1 MAEKQILITV
11 GTTKFE
17 NLIKAIDNEKF
28 YEMIIKNGF
37 TKIII
42 QKGYG
47 DYIPVNYKK
56 FENNIKVQV
65 SEIIN
70 NFENVIKTS
79 DLIISHGGAGIILES
94 LKNKRKVIVCVNDEL
109 MDNHQ
114 VELATSL
121 EENGYLYYCKNLS
134 NITEEAEKL
143 ISNAIQL
150 KEYPEFNYDIIPN
163 AIYSTLTIS

>member
-1 MAEKQILITV
+1 MSEKQVLITV

-17 NLIKAIDNEKF
+17 NLIKAIDTEKF

-47 DYIPVNYKK
+47 EYIPSNYKK
-56 FENNIKVQV
+56 YENKIKIQV

-70 NFENVIKTS
+70 NFGNVIKAS

-94 LKNKRKVIVCVNDEL
+94 LKNIRKVIVCVNDEL

-114 VELATSL
+114 VELASSL
-121 EENGYLYYCKNLS
+121 HNEGYVHYCKDLS
-134 NITEEAEKL
+134 KIVEEANQIILDPSK
-143 ISNAIQL
+143 I
-150 KEYPEFNYDIIPN
+150 KKYPEFNYDIIPN
-163 AIYSTLTIS
+163 AIYSTLNI